1 MCDSYTA
8 EIAVLYAQS
17 QAFFAHPRHVGEFAI
32 LKDIKGNNPIMIKRL
47 WLYSL
52 ILLVLILSHPVAY
65 AAQTGSD
72 WVSTPVNLNLCLAAD
87 GETLS
92 GAPARMVPCQ
102 DDATQKWH
110 VDSEGQW
117 HVQADT
123 AYCLGLDSDEVWFN
137 NLVVLPCENSRV
149 RGFTAEIQPNQSVHY
164 TIMTDDEN
172 YELAIDSGG
181 EDGQLTLYY
190 ADPENIHQ
198 QWRWF
203 QTDLV
208 MAESDGCA
216 IDYPFPASDLDS
228 YQREIA
234 CDRVAQMQPPYNAP
248 AGIVRDAS
256 VFPGSVS
263 PDLPRVSQT
272 FAFNLDFKN
281 HDYLRIDQPPA
292 NWLNT
297 DLYAPPNAIVRV
309 TLSDDVRGV
318 SVMIGVHTD
327 TLYPDS
333 GNVVES
339 GFLRYPNVITRL
351 PLQAGENLVR
361 SPYGGPIVLISDDS
375 YPLTAHITIA
385 DAVMMPY
392 LKVGVTTMTEWEAA
406 RTNGVPYGSLQSD
419 LAVIYAPSSEL
430 SALSYED
437 AVAIADYYS
446 TFGTLHNQLAGL
458 DDANA
463 PTHQPPQG
471 QYWHVADRQISA
483 GWGHSGY
490 PLMYFNEWSLATPN
504 STITS
509 SNGTWGQYHEL
520 GHNYQMPAW
529 SDVFGTE
536 VTVNLFSLHAQEV
549 LTGTTDLVS
558 EDTYTA
564 AIAMLN
570 DPSVVD
576 KWMQDGADDP
586 FIQLVFLDQ
595 IRLGFPDLNWS
606 VWTTL
611 MRRYRDM
618 PQDQHEALD
627 TDQKKRDRFMTELC
641 DITKTNLA
649 PHFDA
654 WTIPVGAEAKTT
666 CAAYPPLTQDIWQ
679 GRG

>member
-1 MCDSYTA
+1 M
-8 EIAVLYAQS
+8 
-17 QAFFAHPRHVGEFAI
+17 
-32 LKDIKGNNPIMIKRL
+32 
-47 WLYSL
+47 
-52 ILLVLILSHPVAY
+52 
-65 AAQTGSD
+65 AA
-72 WVSTPVNLNLCLAAD
+72 LAAA
-87 GETLS
+87 GVVPNLTVFRPLP
-92 GAPARMVPCQ
+92 GAE
-102 DDATQKWH
+102 DDAPNGELVPTDRVVELMQERNRLLAVH
-110 VDSEGQW
+110 
-117 HVQADT
+117 
-123 AYCLGLDSDEVWFN
+123 GL
-137 NLVVLPCENSRV
+137 LNSRV

-361 SPYGGPIVLISDDS
+361 SLYGGPIVLISDDS

-392 LKVGVTTMTEWEAA
+392 LKVGVTTMTCLLYTSDAA
-406 RTNGVPYGSLQSD
+406 D
-419 LAVIYAPSSEL
+419 E
-430 SALSYED
+430 
-437 AVAIADYYS
+437 
-446 TFGTLHNQLAGL
+446 
-458 DDANA
+458 
-463 PTHQPPQG
+463 
-471 QYWHVADRQISA
+471 
-483 GWGHSGY
+483 
-490 PLMYFNEWSLATPN
+490 
-504 STITS
+504 
-509 SNGTWGQYHEL
+509 
-520 GHNYQMPAW
+520 
-529 SDVFGTE
+529 
-536 VTVNLFSLHAQEV
+536 
-549 LTGTTDLVS
+549 
-558 EDTYTA
+558 
-564 AIAMLN
+564 
-570 DPSVVD
+570 
-576 KWMQDGADDP
+576 
-586 FIQLVFLDQ
+586 
-595 IRLGFPDLNWS
+595 
-606 VWTTL
+606 
-611 MRRYRDM
+611 
-618 PQDQHEALD
+618 
-627 TDQKKRDRFMTELC
+627 
-641 DITKTNLA
+641 
-649 PHFDA
+649 
-654 WTIPVGAEAKTT
+654 
-666 CAAYPPLTQDIWQ
+666 
-679 GRG
+679 